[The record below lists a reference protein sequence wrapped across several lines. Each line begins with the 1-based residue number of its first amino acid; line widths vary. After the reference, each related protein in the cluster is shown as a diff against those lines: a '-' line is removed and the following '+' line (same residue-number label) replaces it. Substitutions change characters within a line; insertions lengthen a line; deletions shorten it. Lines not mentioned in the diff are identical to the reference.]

1 MSLPHWPEISSK
13 LPPAQQLSVGI
24 VGGGVAGLY
33 AALLLQREGHRVR
46 IFEGTDR
53 VGGRVHTH
61 YFTQEDNQYFE
72 AGAMRIPDSEFHGI
86 TFDLIEYLRPRV
98 RTPDM
103 AIDLIPYHLNSPG
116 NDLFYD
122 AGAAQLAERPAEF
135 NKSAYTLMMDAI
147 GICIDALKKNFSE
160 GVRRLLKFD
169 HFSFRHYLVSVMNY
183 PSTVVDFMETV
194 LSQTNQFALSVPELV
209 LQSLDFGTESRLPNA
224 MAHLVG
230 HERITYGARVTG
242 VRETRGGVEVRA
254 VGHNGALS
262 ARFDRVVLAIPPAAL
277 RMIADRDRWPM
288 DKEMALRA
296 MHFEPLYKMGLR
308 FKTRFWE
315 RVGPNGPSEGGQST
329 TDLPVR
335 WLVFP
340 SNGIGTDGPG
350 VLLIYAWM
358 TDTTTWLPLSP
369 TERRSLALYCI
380 AKLYNGLVDPES
392 GDPINVHDLLIS
404 TADAVWSSATATGD
418 AMFLPGQF
426 HTHFEPARR
435 PEGRVYFA
443 GEHLSYHHTWISGAL
458 QSALDTVSLMLDD
471 DGLPPLKEP
480 GGGDFGRIEE
490 GG

>member
-1 MSLPHWPEISSK
+1 M
-13 LPPAQQLSVGI
+13 
-24 VGGGVAGLY
+24 GGGVAGLY

-116 NDLFYD
+116 NDLFVNGQR
-122 AGAAQLAERPAEF
+122 ASGAAVSSTTPGQLNWPNVPAEF

-160 GVRRLLKFD
+160 GIRRLLKFD

-209 LQSLDFGTESRLPNA
+209 LQSLDFGTERWWTIERGMSRLPNA

-350 VLLIYAWM
+350 VLLIYAW
-358 TDTTTWLPLSP
+358 
-369 TERRSLALYCI
+369 C
-380 AKLYNGLVDPES
+380 
-392 GDPINVHDLLIS
+392 
-404 TADAVWSSATATGD
+404 AVLHSSVFD
-418 AMFLPGQF
+418 
-426 HTHFEPARR
+426 
-435 PEGRVYFA
+435 
-443 GEHLSYHHTWISGAL
+443 
-458 QSALDTVSLMLDD
+458 
-471 DGLPPLKEP
+471 
-480 GGGDFGRIEE
+480 
-490 GG
+490 